1 MQFGSCLTGQLK
13 LAAGVDLELIVGTR
27 YYTLADRSVETEG
40 PTLTKGPPQ

>member
-27 YYTLADRSVETEG
+27 YYTCIEG

>member
-27 YYTLADRSVETEG
+27 YYTCR
-40 PTLTKGPPQ
+40 QIC